1 MSRFEQLQWDLV
13 SRLLDLGEDVDSR
26 DYSIEVSPALITA
39 VAEGKF
45 AFISGLNF
53 ILRLYRLLHSSRLLG
68 KYRSRDQN
76 SPHQGA
82 CETSECLN
90 QVPRLSSTS

>member
-1 MSRFEQLQWDLV
+1 MGIYVVNRIPQLALQKACHAALLQEWHHALGSYGPMSRFEQLQWDLV

-45 AFISGLNF
+45 AFISGSNF
-53 ILRLYRLLHSSRLLG
+53 HT
-68 KYRSRDQN
+68 
-76 SPHQGA
+76 
-82 CETSECLN
+82 ETL
-90 QVPRLSSTS
+90 